1 MKINKNINPYI
12 LKINIDNE
20 IEIDSEYLII
30 NSSKPKEFV
39 QTALNNAKNVLLD
52 YEDGFTYE
60 EVMEYDNS
68 ITCSKS
74 DYDLMA
80 ECFNGYNPT
89 SIQNFLEKKY
99 KIKTE
104 RIIEDFEIDLD

>member
-1 MKINKNINPYI
+1 MKTNKNVNPYI
-12 LKINIDNE
+12 LKINIDNK

-30 NSSKPKEFV
+30 NSDKPKEFV
-39 QTALNNAKNVLLD
+39 KTALNNARDVLLE
-52 YEDGFTYE
+52 YEEGTTYE
-60 EVMEYDNS
+60 EVMEYAS
-68 ITCSKS
+68 MICSKS

-80 ECFNGYNPT
+80 ECFNGYNAT

-99 KIKTE
+99 KLKTE

>member
-1 MKINKNINPYI
+1 MNNNKNVNPYI

-20 IEIDSEYLII
+20 IEINSEYLII
-30 NSSKPKEFV
+30 NNDKPKEFV
-39 QTALNNAKNVLLD
+39 EKALNNARDVLLE
-52 YEDGFTYE
+52 YEEGATYE
-60 EVMEYDNS
+60 EVIEYS
-68 ITCSKS
+68 SFMICSKS

-80 ECFNGYNPT
+80 ECFNGYNAT

-99 KIKTE
+99 KLKTE